1 MPIFCPVTLT
11 TTRLTLRPLREADAF
26 AMFAIWS
33 DFEAMRYFSFPPMTC
48 IGQAT
53 ERISRKIGTSAQGD
67 ELIFA
72 LELQGTAEVIGDCA
86 LFNSD
91 ERNRRAEIGFSL
103 ARQRWGYGYM
113 SEAATALLNHA
124 FNTLGFRRI
133 EGDVDPRNVASTR
146 LLERLGFVREGLAR
160 ERWMVEGR
168 VSDSALYGLL
178 HSDFRKPT
186 FTSD

>member
-1 MPIFCPVTLT
+1 MFRPVTLT
-11 TTRLTLRPLREADAF
+11 TARLTLRPLSEVDAF
-26 AMFAIWS
+26 ALFAIWS

-48 IGQAT
+48 IDQAT
-53 ERISRKIGTSAQGD
+53 ERLSLKIGTSAQGD

-72 LELQGTAEVIGDCA
+72 LELETTGEVIGDCA
-86 LFNSD
+86 LFNGD

-103 ARQRWGYGYM
+103 ARQQWGYGYM
-113 SEAATALLNHA
+113 SEAATALLDHA
-124 FNTLGFRRI
+124 FNTLDLRRI
-133 EGDVDPRNVASTR
+133 EGDVDPHNMASIR

-168 VSDSALYGLL
+168 VSDNALYGLL
-178 HSDFRKPT
+178 PSDFRKPA

>member
-11 TTRLTLRPLREADAF
+11 TTRLTLRPLREVDAI
-26 AMFAIWS
+26 ALFAIWS

-48 IGQAT
+48 MAQAT
-53 ERISRKIGTSAQGD
+53 ERISRKIGISAEGD

-72 LELQGTAEVIGDCA
+72 LELQGTGEVIGDCA

-91 ERNRRAEIGFSL
+91 ERNLRAEIGFSL
-103 ARQRWGYGYM
+103 VRQHWGYGYM
-113 SEAATALLNHA
+113 SEAANALLDHA
-124 FNTLGFRRI
+124 FNTLGLRRI

-178 HSDFRKPT
+178 HSDFRKAA
-186 FTSD
+186 FTSE